1 MVPFNFLQPIVENA
15 FVHGFGECV
24 RKKIDIKITGA
35 ENGVAIMVANSGK
48 RLNAQACRSINQGI
62 CSNTAHGLAMIYQKL
77 TAVYGEACF
86 LKLERGKTGIP
97 VFGYGFP
104 LGRGSG
110 KETFMIRAVIC
121 DDEKAAL
128 NIIRHFIE
136 TERLP
141 IQIAGSAENGR
152 DAWNLIQ
159 REKPDLVF
167 MDIHMPYMN
176 GFEIIRKLKDSRV
189 IIITAYDSFEYA
201 QRALRLG
208 ACDIISKPI
217 DFEQLRQAIIRA
229 VGWNF
234 TGNEV
239 VDTILAYIYEN
250 YQEKIE
256 LETLAGLTYCT
267 ASHIAR
273 VFKKH
278 MGMSIISYV
287 HKVRIQESVR
297 LLKEQRLSVKEAAEA
312 VGYRNLNHFY
322 KYFHQYMETTPASYI
337 KQRRQL
343 YGENGD
349 Q

>member
-1 MVPFNFLQPIVENA
+1 
-15 FVHGFGECV
+15 
-24 RKKIDIKITGA
+24 
-35 ENGVAIMVANSGK
+35 
-48 RLNAQACRSINQGI
+48 
-62 CSNTAHGLAMIYQKL
+62 
-77 TAVYGEACF
+77 
-86 LKLERGKTGIP
+86 
-97 VFGYGFP
+97 
-104 LGRGSG
+104 
-110 KETFMIRAVIC
+110 MIRAVIC

-136 TERLP
+136 TEKLP
-141 IQIAGSAENGR
+141 IRIAGSAENGR

-176 GFEIIRKLKDSRV
+176 GFEIIRKMKDSKV

-267 ASHIAR
+267 SSHIAR

-278 MGMSIISYV
+278 VGMSIISYM
-287 HKVRIQESVR
+287 HKVRIEKSVK
-297 LLKEQRLSVKEAAEA
+297 LLEDQRLSVKEAAEA
-312 VGYRNLNHFY
+312 VGYQNLNHFY
-322 KYFHQYMETTPASYI
+322 KYFRQYMETTPASYI

-343 YGENGD
+343 YGEKED